1 MSKRKMLWEL
11 FISTLYL
18 STFTFGGGFVI
29 VTLMK
34 KKMVDQHHWIDEKEM
49 LDITALAQSSPGSV
63 SINSAI
69 LVGYK
74 IAKIPGAIVSILG
87 TIIPPLTIISI
98 ISMFY
103 SLFKD
108 NVIVQVIL
116 NGMRIAVAA
125 IILDVVWSMAKGL
138 FQKRK
143 VFYIIIMFCAFVA
156 TYIFDVNAVL
166 VLACC
171 IVAGIG
177 KTMWK
182 LWKLRRV

>member
-1 MSKRKMLWEL
+1 MSKRKILWEL

-34 KKMVDQHHWIDEKEM
+34 KKMVDQYHWIDEKEM
-49 LDITALAQSSPGSV
+49 LDMTALAQSSPGSV

-74 IAKIPGAIVSILG
+74 IGKLPGALISILG
-87 TIIPPLTIISI
+87 TIIPPLTIISV
-98 ISMFY
+98 ISIFY
-103 SLFKD
+103 SMFKD
-108 NVIVQVIL
+108 NVLVQVIL

-125 IILDVVWSMAKGL
+125 IILDVVWSMAKGVL
-138 FQKRK
+138 IKK
-143 VFYIIIMFCAFVA
+143 KKFYIIIMICAFIA
-156 TYIFDVNAVL
+156 TYFFEMNAVL

-171 IVAGIG
+171 ILAGIG
-177 KTMWK
+177 KTV
-182 LWKLRRV
+182 WKLRRV

>member
-1 MSKRKMLWEL
+1 MSKRKVLWEL

-34 KKMVDQHHWIDEKEM
+34 KKMVDQYHWIDEKEM
-49 LDITALAQSSPGSV
+49 LDMTALAQSSPGSV

-74 IAKIPGAIVSILG
+74 IGKLPGALVSILG
-87 TIIPPLTIISI
+87 TVIPPLTIISV

-103 SLFKD
+103 TMFKD
-108 NVIVQVIL
+108 NVVVKVVL
-116 NGMRIAVAA
+116 NGMRVAVAA

-138 FQKRK
+138 ILKKK
-143 VFYIIIMFCAFVA
+143 VFYIAIMVCAFIA
-156 TYIFDVNAVL
+156 TYFFKLNAVL
-166 VLACC
+166 VLGCC
-171 IVAGIG
+171 ILAGIG
-177 KTMWK
+177 KTI
-182 LWKLRRV
+182 WKLRRV

>member
-125 IILDVVWSMAKGL
+125 IILDVV
-138 FQKRK
+138 
-143 VFYIIIMFCAFVA
+143 FYIIIMFCAFVA
-156 TYIFDVNAVL
+156 TYIFEVNAVL

>member
-34 KKMVDQHHWIDEKEM
+34 KKMVDQHHWIDEKE
-49 LDITALAQSSPGSV
+49 
-63 SINSAI
+63 
-69 LVGYK
+69 
-74 IAKIPGAIVSILG
+74 
-87 TIIPPLTIISI
+87 
-98 ISMFY
+98 MFY

-156 TYIFDVNAVL
+156 TYIFEVNAVL